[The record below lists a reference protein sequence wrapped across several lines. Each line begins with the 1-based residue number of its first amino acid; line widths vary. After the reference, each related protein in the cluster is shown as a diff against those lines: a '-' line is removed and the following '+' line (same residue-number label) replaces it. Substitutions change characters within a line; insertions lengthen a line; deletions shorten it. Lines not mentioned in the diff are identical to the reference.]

1 MDDLARRL
9 GERFDRDQ
17 RAAEADDRHW
27 SEVPIS
33 LFSAHRTLAEIA
45 VKKATLARY
54 EAAEEAMDRAMRD
67 SNTGAYKA
75 ARAER
80 QALRPVLEAWAR
92 VYVEEDLPDDPE
104 AVASAE

>member
-9 GERFDRDQ
+9 GERFDKDQ
-17 RAAEADDRHW
+17 RAAEADERHW

-33 LFSAHRTLAEIA
+33 LFSAHRVLAEIA

-54 EAAEEAMDRAMRD
+54 EAAEVAMDRAMKD
-67 SNTGAYKA
+67 GDTGAYKA

-80 QALRPVLEAWAR
+80 QALRPVLEAWAQI
-92 VYVEEDLPDDPE
+92 YTATE
-104 AVASAE
+104 ATDA

>member
-9 GERFDRDQ
+9 GERFDQDQ
-17 RAAEADDRHW
+17 QAAEADDRHW

-33 LFSAHRTLAEIA
+33 LFSAHRALAEIA

-67 SNTGAYKA
+67 SDAGAYKA

-80 QALRPVLEAWAR
+80 QALRPALEAWAEI
-92 VYVEEDLPDDPE
+92 YAE
-104 AVASAE
+104 AEASDG